1 MEKNEQR
8 MREIEAR
15 AQARSHEAPLG
26 EGSLS
31 EERTPIAQ
39 ELRDW
44 PILLAGRGSRQT
56 GLAPQRV

>member
-44 PILLAGRGSRQT
+44 PILLAGRGSR
-56 GLAPQRV
+56 

>member
-8 MREIEAR
+8 MRETEAR

-31 EERTPIAQ
+31 EESTPIAQ

-44 PILLAGRGSRQT
+44 PILPAGRGSRQT
-56 GLAPQRV
+56 GLALQRV